1 MGFDRLTHIPIQ
13 KKLIDVSLL
22 TDKEIAWINQYHAD
36 VLNRVGP
43 LMITD
48 LGRKWL
54 KESTNPLVK
63 TA

>member
-1 MGFDRLTHIPIQ
+1 LGFDRLTHIPIQ

-36 VLNRVGP
+36 VLSKVGP

>member
-1 MGFDRLTHIPIQ
+1 LGFDRLTHIPIQ

-36 VLNRVGP
+36 VFSKVGP

-48 LGRKWL
+48 LGKKWL
-54 KESTNPLVK
+54 KESTNPLVN